1 MKLVAPTLPDYD
13 PLEWERMP
21 FSARARLVCTSWAE
35 QGYGTPLVIFAA
47 YLLKIAGYVGG
58 WLLWCSTSPALGGP
72 TTVATW
78 WLDPLAFQKAI
89 LWSMMFEVL
98 GLGCGSGPLT
108 GRYLP
113 PMGGALYF
121 LRPGTL
127 KSPPARGW
135 AVIGGDRRGVL
146 EVTLYAGL
154 LGALGWALMSS
165 QPGPIELAV
174 PLVLLAALSLCDA
187 TIFLAA
193 RGEHYALTV
202 LVMVLSG
209 SEDQWIAGAMGVQ
222 AALWFFAGFSKL
234 NRHFPAVVGVMMS
247 NSPVWFPRWIRRRMY
262 RRFPEDLSPSRLAT
276 WLGHGGTALELSVPL
291 VLLSLGSETQ
301 LLVGMGLML
310 ALHLFITTNVP
321 MGVPLEWNVLVVYG
335 SFALFWAHPAVT
347 VLDMSPLVGALVL
360 LCSVCVPLVG
370 NLKPAWVSFLPSMRY
385 YAGNWAMSVW
395 LFRGES
401 YRKLAQ
407 GLTMTSPWVEDQLAP
422 LYDRPTRV
430 GLLGKVMAFRLMHV
444 HGRTVGM
451 MLPRMLRVP
460 DGGGGTRDARLSEY
474 TWTDG
479 ELVAGLTLGW
489 NLGDG
494 HLHDARLLEAIQ
506 RACGFEPG
514 ELRCLF
520 VESQPLLG
528 RTLHARVHDAC
539 DGPLY
544 EEYVDVT
551 RLLARQPWTLE
562 HPGPRSDGDTRP
574 GTGEGADPL
583 EEVTS
588 AS

>member
-13 PLEWERMP
+13 PLEWERLP
-21 FSARARLVCTSWAE
+21 FAERARLVCTSWAE
-35 QGYGTPLVIFAA
+35 QGYGTPLMIFAA
-47 YLLKIAGYVGG
+47 YVLKIAGYVGG
-58 WLLWCSTSPALGGP
+58 WLLCCSVSPTLGGP
-72 TTVATW
+72 ASLGEW
-78 WLDPLAFQKAI
+78 WLEPLAFQKAI
-89 LWSMMFEVL
+89 LWSMLFEVL

-127 KSPPARGW
+127 KTPLARSW
-135 AVIGGDRRGVL
+135 PVVGGDRRGAL
-146 EVTLYAGL
+146 EVGLYAGL
-154 LGALGWALMSS
+154 LGALAWALSS
-165 QPGPIELAV
+165 PQPGPIQLVV
-174 PLVLLAALSLCDA
+174 PLLFLAGLSLCDV

-193 RGEHYALTV
+193 RSEHYALTL

-209 SEDQWIAGAMGVQ
+209 SEHQWIAAAMAIQ

-247 NSPVWFPRWIRRRMY
+247 NSPIWFPRWIRRRMY
-262 RRFPEDLSPSRLAT
+262 RRFPDDLRPSRLAT

-291 VLLSLGSETQ
+291 VLLTSGGPTH

-335 SFALFWAHPAVT
+335 SFALFWAHPGVS
-347 VLDMSPLVGALVL
+347 VLEMSAPVGALVIA
-360 LCSVCVPLVG
+360 CSVGVPIMG
-370 NLKPAWVSFLPSMRY
+370 NLRPAWVSFLPSMRY

-401 YRKLAQ
+401 YRKLTQ

-422 LYDRPTRV
+422 LYDRPARV
-430 GLLGKVMAFRLMHV
+430 GLLGKVMAFRLMHL
-444 HGRTVGM
+444 HGRVVGV

-460 DGGGGTRDARLSEY
+460 DDVGGTRDAHLSEF

-489 NLGDG
+489 NFGDG
-494 HLHDARLLEAIQ
+494 HLHDERLLGAIQ
-506 RACGFEPG
+506 RACGFASG

-528 RTLHARVHDAC
+528 RTLHARVHDAH
-539 DGPLY
+539 DGPLH
-544 EEYVDVT
+544 EERVDVSQ
-551 RLLARQPWTLE
+551 LLERQPWTLGRVG
-562 HPGPRSDGDTRP
+562 PCSGGGTGPRVA
-574 GTGEGADPL
+574 GTADSL
-583 EEVTS
+583 EEVPP